1 MANSSVSRWR
11 YAQARDHWLPRYG
24 MRFFYYEIQRFLYR
38 CPALQIDGILLEN
51 SILPVIDRIFPLG
64 TTTAVLFGFLH
75 NRNSDSRGSHL
86 VA

>member
-11 YAQARDHWLPRYG
+11 YAQARNDWLPRYG
-24 MRFFYYEIQRFLYR
+24 MRFFYYKIQRFLYR
-38 CPALQIDGILLEN
+38 CPALQVDGILLGN
-51 SILPVIDRIFPLG
+51 SILPVIARIFPLG

-75 NRNSDSRGSHL
+75 NRDSYSRGSHP